1 MTENTENNAESPSRV
16 IVAAG
21 RGAKH
26 AFDAGSFDVD
36 PHGYLRVDAGR
47 TVATFAP
54 SAWTIAELEG
64 NRAEPDADR
73 YRRAYQAAA
82 RGLDLVRAALRADD
96 PDLADALAE
105 ADKASETAW
114 CIAEDEL

>member
-1 MTENTENNAESPSRV
+1 MSEESKSPDRV
-16 IVAAG
+16 IVTG
-21 RGAKH
+21 PIGSGGKH
-26 AFDAGSFDVD
+26 AFAAKSFDVD
-36 PHGYLRVDAGR
+36 ACGYLRVDAGS

-54 SAWTIAELEG
+54 GAWAAAETEG
-64 NRAEPDADR
+64 CRAESEADR

-96 PDLADALAE
+96 PDLDDALAE